1 MKQKIFLSFKTTLRL
16 NCRGGGGSLW
26 KARHKLEL
34 KGKVVPVPKHHVM
47 DAVVGVG
54 VKLHAF
60 EIPAL
65 DGGE

>member
-1 MKQKIFLSFKTTLRL
+1 LS
-16 NCRGGGGSLW
+16 GGGRILW